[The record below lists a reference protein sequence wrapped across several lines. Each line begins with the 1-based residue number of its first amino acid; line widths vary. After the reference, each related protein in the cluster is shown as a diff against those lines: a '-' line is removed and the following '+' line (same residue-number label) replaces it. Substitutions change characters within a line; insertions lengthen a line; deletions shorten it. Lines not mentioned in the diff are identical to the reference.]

1 MIAENKQ
8 PVQDELPKTLTYR
21 ELFKCFYMI
30 LKVCGGKMTI
40 TKNVLDNNITD
51 DVLDKIGVDY
61 IESVNAYRVFIKK
74 PVSKGIITLKKR
86 IITPN

>member
-8 PVQDELPKTLTYR
+8 PETPQTLTYR
-21 ELFKCFYMI
+21 DLLKCFYML

-40 TKNVLDNNITD
+40 TKNVLENNIPN
-51 DVLDKIGVDY
+51 DVLNEMNIEY
-61 IESVNAYRVFIKK
+61 IESVGAYRISIKK

-86 IITPN
+86 LIVSN

>member
-1 MIAENKQ
+1 
-8 PVQDELPKTLTYR
+8 
-21 ELFKCFYMI
+21 
-30 LKVCGGKMTI
+30 MTI

-51 DVLDKIGVDY
+51 DVLDKIIGVDY